1 MKTKVKY
8 FTPLNLPWRGDHENL
23 KMLNIADIPLNHKMQ
38 ERTTLFADVIL
49 PLAVPNLYTYRI
61 PNDWNDLIKA
71 GQRVVVQFGKNK
83 LYTALVK
90 KVHQTAPVGYQ
101 AKYIDDILDV
111 KPIVNEAQLNFWDWI
126 TAYYLC
132 TPGDVLNA
140 ALPSGLRFSSETKII
155 GNEELSL
162 EELNED
168 YFTEREWK
176 IVYLLQEKNEIGI
189 SDVIEVLGI
198 KSVQPIIQNVITK
211 GAARIKEEVKE
222 GYKPRMEAYVQM
234 ASSVTEKDLEK
245 LMPELEKKAYKQL
258 ETLMA
263 YMQLSEWHTGKPK
276 NVKKSKLLLQTGG
289 STSALDQLVKKNI
302 LEIVMKEV
310 SRLPYDDVK
319 KVSANTLEN
328 FQQEAMNKVHES
340 FKEKE
345 VVLLHGVTSSGKT
358 ELYMQLIEGA
368 ITEGKQVLYL
378 LPEIA
383 LTAQLVQRLK
393 KRWGNKVGVYHSKY
407 SDNER
412 VEVWNALVKNEEI
425 KYSVI
430 VGTRSS
436 LFLPFSNLGLIIV
449 DEEHDGSYKQQ
460 DPAPRYH
467 ARDSAIYLAHIHKAK
482 VVLGSATPS
491 LESYYN
497 ATTGKYGLVELN
509 VRYGGIEMP
518 EIDVCNVAEEKRKKL
533 MKSIFSPFLLTNI
546 QEALEKKEQVI
557 LFQNRRGFAP
567 FMECNVCAHVPQC
580 INCDVSLTYHKKA
593 DLLRCHYC
601 GYSASPPTI
610 CPACGSPDIRVKG
623 FGTEKVEE
631 ELLLFFPNAKVERM
645 DLDSTRAKH
654 AHSNIINRFEDRE
667 IDILVGTQMVTKG
680 LDFDNVSIVGV
691 LNADSGLHFPD
702 FRSPEKSYQLMA
714 QVSGRAGRKNK
725 RGKVIIQTQNPENTI
740 IKQVVN
746 NDYLGMYNEQIEE
759 RKNYAYPPFTRLV
772 QITLSNKDLNDLDAL
787 APELAIELKKK
798 FGNERVLGPEYPII
812 SRVNNYYLKNILI
825 KIEKEKYSIKVKEML
840 TEVLNAFY
848 KKGKEYARIRVKID
862 VDPQ

>member
-1 MKTKVKY
+1 
-8 FTPLNLPWRGDHENL
+8 LR
-23 KMLNIADIPLNHKMQ
+23 NIAVIPRDIKMQ

-49 PLAVPNLYTYRI
+49 PLSVPNLYTYRV
-61 PNDWNDLIKA
+61 PNDWNDMIKT

-90 KVHQTAPVGYQ
+90 KVHQTPPAGYQ
-101 AKYIDDILDV
+101 AKYLEDILDA
-111 KPIVNEAQLNFWDWI
+111 KPIVNDSQLNFWDWI
-126 TAYYLC
+126 TSYYLC

-140 ALPSGLRFSSETKII
+140 ALPAGLRFSSETKIVR
-155 GNEELSL
+155 NDELSL
-162 EELNED
+162 EELTED
-168 YFTEREWK
+168 FFTEKEWK
-176 IVYLLQEKNEIGI
+176 VVFALQEKNELSIDEIVG
-189 SDVIEVLGI
+189 VLGI
-198 KSVQPIIQNVITK
+198 KSVQPVIQSLLTK
-211 GAARIKEEVKE
+211 GAARVKEEVKE
-222 GYKPRMEAYVQM
+222 GYKPRTEAYVQM
-234 ASSVTEKDLEK
+234 SSSITEKDLQE
-245 LMPELEKKAYKQL
+245 LMPSLEKKAYKQL
-258 ETLMA
+258 EVLMA

-276 NVKKSKLLLQTGG
+276 NVKKSKLLLQAGC
-289 STSALDQLVKKNI
+289 SASVLDQLVKKGV

-310 SRLPYDDVK
+310 SRLAYDENK
-319 KVSANTLEN
+319 IEKANALAD
-328 FQQEAMNKVHES
+328 FQQEAFEKIEAF

-345 VVLLHGVTSSGKT
+345 AVLLHGVTSSGKT
-358 ELYMQLIEGA
+358 ELYMQLIEQA
-368 ITEGKQVLYL
+368 ISEGKQVLYL

-383 LTAQLVQRLK
+383 LTSQLVQRLK

-425 KYSVI
+425 QYSVI

-436 LFLPFSNLGLIIV
+436 LFLPFSKLGLIII
-449 DEEHDGSYKQQ
+449 DEEHDSSYKQQ

-467 ARDSAIYLAHIHKAK
+467 ARDSALYLAHIHNAK
-482 VVLGSATPS
+482 VILGSATPS

-497 ATTGKYGLVELN
+497 ATTGKFGLVELN
-509 VRYGGIEMP
+509 VRYGGMEMP

-533 MKSIFSPFLLTNI
+533 MKSIFSPFLLKNI
-546 QEALEKKEQVI
+546 EDALAKKEQVI

-567 FMECNVCAHVPQC
+567 FMECNTCAHVPQC

-601 GYSASPPTI
+601 GYSVSPPLS
-610 CPACGSPDIRVKG
+610 CPACGSPNIQVKG

-631 ELLLFFPNAKVERM
+631 ELLLFFPGAKVERM

-654 AHSNIINRFEDRE
+654 AHSKIINQFEDRE
-667 IDILVGTQMVTKG
+667 IDVLVGTQMVTKG

-725 RGKVIIQTQNPENTI
+725 RGKVIIQTQDPENPI

-746 NDYLGMYNEQIEE
+746 NDYMGMYTEQIED
-759 RKNYAYPPFTRLV
+759 RKKFLYPPFTRLV
-772 QITLSNKDLNDLDAL
+772 EITLSNKDANDLDAL
-787 APELAIELKKK
+787 APELALELRKK

-825 KIEKEKYSIKVKEML
+825 KIEKEKYTIKVKEML

-848 KKGKEYARIRVKID
+848 RKGKEYARIRVKID